1 MSHGRCAELQRLA
14 ERAASEG
21 QAQRELAEAAQRDF
35 LNRLAAAQAAT
46 QTAAGDSAA
55 TAAGLR
61 EELRAREAEL
71 AVLRRREAEAA
82 AQAAATE
89 GAHALRL
96 AALEEAHAAR
106 VASLEEAHAARAA
119 TLESGRRILL
129 QGGDDRARL
138 KEELLR
144 LHQELYGTQARTASP
159 LARARPVYRGKGLW
173 PDGRPCGSLCPTCRA
188 PRRAA
193 WGCTEPRGPC
203 AAARALP
210 LAGCRLGPTDGRG
223 RGTVAVS
230 RLSPGAPQPGALR
243 LREGAVGPTLAT
255 CVRSFGRACVVTPLL
270 AARLPSPLT
279 S

>member
-82 AQAAATE
+82 AQAAATG

-144 LHQELYGTQARTASP
+144 LHQELYSTQARTAIPYAPRP

-173 PDGRPCGSLCPTCRA
+173 PGGQPCGNLCPSRRA

-193 WGCTEPRGPC
+193 CGCAEPRGPRCYRRITTERSAC
-203 AAARALP
+203 AAGRQVREMALARQLESLQRQAAPARAP
-210 LAGCRLGPTDGRG
+210 ASRPEPAGA
-223 RGTVAVS
+223 VARRARRRVLVVAGS
-230 RLSPGAPQPGALR
+230 RPDRAPQ
-243 LREGAVGPTLAT
+243 
-255 CVRSFGRACVVTPLL
+255 
-270 AARLPSPLT
+270 
-279 S
+279 